1 MAKRTK
7 MPTNLNQRAKAI
19 VDLATGERDPA
30 DPNEGKD
37 PAAVELGRRGGRKG
51 GRVRADR
58 MTPDERSRNARRAAE
73 ARWQSH
79 RS

>member
-1 MAKRTK
+1 
-7 MPTNLNQRAKAI
+7 MPTDLNQRAKAI

-51 GRVRADR
+51 GRVRAER